1 MTQKVEHQDGNEGS
15 EHSKLL
21 PCLQCKPQIEFQR
34 PLVFQ
39 ELAINIRTL
48 PEFAGSWGV
57 IEG

>member
-48 PEFAGSWGV
+48 PEFAGS
-57 IEG
+57 